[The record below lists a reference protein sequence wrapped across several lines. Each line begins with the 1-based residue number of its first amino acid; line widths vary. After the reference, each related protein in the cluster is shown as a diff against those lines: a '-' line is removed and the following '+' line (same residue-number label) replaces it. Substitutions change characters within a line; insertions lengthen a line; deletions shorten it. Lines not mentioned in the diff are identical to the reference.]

1 MYTGKIV
8 KGLVAGIAIG
18 AILGV
23 LFAPDK
29 GIRTRNKLMRR
40 IDDKDDVEDI
50 KDKLDELLNNLTE
63 KFQSAKEEVN
73 DLMYEKVK

>member
-1 MYTGKIV
+1 MNTGKIV

-23 LFAPDK
+23 LFASDK
-29 GIRTRNKLMRR
+29 RCKTRKRLMVRK
-40 IDDKDDVEDI
+40 DENDDVEDI

>member
-1 MYTGKIV
+1 MYTGKII

-40 IDDKDDVEDI
+40 IDDKDDIEDI

-73 DLMYEKVK
+73 DLMYEQVK